1 MTDTVEMCSQV
12 RAALENAIDAKI
24 PAVISNLKSAM
35 FARELASL
43 IHEAALSAV
52 HHGKKHGQNMLS
64 KPTKSYSRR
73 QALLEEQCDAHDIG
87 EFIAATF
94 QKRGQFCL
102 LCLGVSFHSYQVG

>member
-12 RAALENAIDAKI
+12 PAALENVIDAKI
-24 PAVISNLKSAM
+24 HPVISAM

-43 IHEAALSAV
+43 IHEAVLSAV

-64 KPTKSYSRR
+64 KPRKSYSRR
-73 QALLEEQCDAHDIG
+73 RALLEEQCDAHDVG
-87 EFIAATF
+87 KFIAATF
-94 QKRGQFCL
+94 QKRGQLCL